1 MREGKPYAKLLLH
14 GAQFLILVSLIQ
26 AVNTEIWYTGVVEVA
41 YSDGLPEGSGVEV
54 ELEVDQKR
62 ADGSIHVDGFLTFM
76 QWQTTRND
84 TTIPSDL
91 VEEEKDFMELTP
103 LSEMQEDVPLLSK
116 VASALGLLIFGL
128 TFFQIKNRAI
138 IGSILNLLVL
148 WIIISLV
155 VLAPL
160 GYIGGMEFGS
170 GSLDR
175 EDDGESTVHQ
185 TTKGNSLINLIDGEL
200 EYEFVTKGYDLG
212 LVNES
217 NLDEVIAEA
226 PGEDHRS
233 YIEMDGV
240 AGIHYSQFIVEL
252 VWAWL
257 VLFTLAPMTIA
268 FSNRV
273 RIEKPQLL

>member
-1 MREGKPYAKLLLH
+1 MAGKTGCSEFFSAQHLLF
-14 GAQFLILVSLIQ
+14 GALQLGHPELGNLSVGSEADI
-26 AVNTEIWYTGVVEVA
+26 AV
-41 YSDGLPEGSGVEV
+41 
-54 ELEVDQKR
+54 
-62 ADGSIHVDGFLTFM
+62 F
-76 QWQTTRND
+76 
-84 TTIPSDL
+84 
-91 VEEEKDFMELTP
+91 
-103 LSEMQEDVPLLSK
+103 
-116 VASALGLLIFGL
+116 
-128 TFFQIKNRAI
+128 
-138 IGSILNLLVL
+138 
-148 WIIISLV
+148 
-155 VLAPL
+155 
-160 GYIGGMEFGS
+160 
-170 GSLDR
+170 
-175 EDDGESTVHQ
+175 
-185 TTKGNSLINLIDGEL
+185 NLIDGEL

-240 AGIHYSQFIVEL
+240 AGIHYGQFIVEL